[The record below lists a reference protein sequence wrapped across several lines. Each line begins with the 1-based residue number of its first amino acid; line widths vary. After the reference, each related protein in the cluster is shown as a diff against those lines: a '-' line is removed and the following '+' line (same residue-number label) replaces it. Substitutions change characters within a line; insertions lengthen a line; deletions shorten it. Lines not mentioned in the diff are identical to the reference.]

1 MKVIACYSIK
11 GGVGKTA
18 TAVNLAYAAADD
30 GLRTLICDL
39 DPQGA
44 SSFYFRVRPSKKLK
58 ADTFFTRRDRLIRNI
73 KGSDY
78 PGLDI
83 LPANM
88 AYRNFD
94 QMLAGMK
101 RSRQRLSQI
110 LQSLDSEYDQV
121 ILDCPPNI
129 TILSENV
136 FHAADQVVVP
146 VVPTTLSERTFGQL
160 LSFYK
165 ESHLKRKALLPFFSM
180 VEQRKRLHR
189 QVRRDM
195 RKGYKRFLESEI
207 PYSVDVE
214 NMGITRAPLLA
225 TQPRS
230 TAALAFTQLWQELK
244 RMQPQKG
251 SK

>member
-1 MKVIACYSIK
+1 MKVVACYSIK

-18 TAVNLAYAAADD
+18 TAVNLAYASALD
-30 GLRTLICDL
+30 GNRTLICDL

-44 SSFYFRVRPSKKLK
+44 SSYYFRVQPSKKLK
-58 ADTFFTRRDRLIRNI
+58 ADSFFTRRDRVVRNI

-78 PGLDI
+78 PNLDI

-88 AYRNFD
+88 AYRDFD

-101 RSRQRLSQI
+101 RSRLRLRQI
-110 LQSLDSEYDQV
+110 LESLSSEYDV
-121 ILDCPPNI
+121 VVLDCPPNI

-146 VVPTTLSERTFGQL
+146 IVPTTLSQRTFEQL
-160 LSFYK
+160 LEFYK
-165 ESHLKRKALLPFFSM
+165 SAKLKRKMLLPFFSM

-189 QVRRDM
+189 DVRGSM
-195 RKGYKRFLESEI
+195 RKGYKRFLRSEI

-214 NMGITRAPLLA
+214 NMGISREPVLA
-225 TQPRS
+225 TLPHS
-230 TAALAFTQLWQELK
+230 PSAEAFSVLWRELNASAGK
-244 RMQPQKG
+244 
-251 SK
+251 

>member
-1 MKVIACYSIK
+1 MKVVACYSIK

-18 TAVNLAYAAADD
+18 TAVNLAYASALD
-30 GLRTLICDL
+30 GNRTLICDL

-44 SSFYFRVRPSKKLK
+44 SSYYFRVQPSKKLK
-58 ADTFFTRRDRLIRNI
+58 ADSFFTRRDRVVRNI

-78 PGLDI
+78 PNLDI

-88 AYRNFD
+88 AYRDFD

-101 RSRQRLSQI
+101 RSRLRLRQI
-110 LQSLDSEYDQV
+110 LESLSSEYDV
-121 ILDCPPNI
+121 VVLDCPPNI

-146 VVPTTLSERTFGQL
+146 IVPTTLSQRTFEQL
-160 LSFYK
+160 LEFYK
-165 ESHLKRKALLPFFSM
+165 SAKLKRKMLLPFFSM

-189 QVRRDM
+189 DVRGSM
-195 RKGYKRFLESEI
+195 RKGYKRFLRSEI

-214 NMGITRAPLLA
+214 NMGISREPVLA
-225 TQPRS
+225 TLPHS
-230 TAALAFTQLWQELK
+230 PSAEAFSALWRELNASAGK
-244 RMQPQKG
+244 
-251 SK
+251 